1 MPLMHRFRHYA
12 RLHRAE
18 AKVARLLSEVPFA
31 PIREVMASRLNAA
44 PIAEARG

>member
-1 MPLMHRFRHYA
+1 MHRFRHYA

-31 PIREVMASRLNAA
+31 PIRDAMAPLLKAA
-44 PIAEARG
+44 PAAEARG